1 METLIGVVISLL
13 IAIIAVVLL
22 RYGRSKP
29 CCTADTYRNEPHDP
43 ECRYHDVTPVG
54 TLSHGNLWGV
64 INPAGAVVAT
74 AVTLPAARKALRRL
88 SGTDHTSHN
97 GYRIDLVCP
106 AHPEALHSECNSD
119 TDAHLPLI
127 LVAERH
133 AEVHGL
139 DPELRRTCGPCKAW
153 ATDEHMTSRAH
164 LYTMLAAVNQSL
176 SQHHS

>member
-1 METLIGVVISLL
+1 MDFMIVVVISLL

-22 RYGRSKP
+22 RLGRSKP
-29 CCTADTYRNEPHDP
+29 CCGANLSLDEPHDP

-64 INPAGAVVAT
+64 INPASAVVAT

-88 SGTDHTSHN
+88 SGADHTSHN

-106 AHPEALHSECNSD
+106 AHPEALYSECDSD
-119 TDAHLPLI
+119 TDADLPLI

-139 DPELRRTCGPCKAW
+139 DPELRRTCGPCQAW
-153 ATDEHMTSRAH
+153 ATDEHVASRAH
-164 LYTMLAAVNQSL
+164 LYTLLAAGNRGL
-176 SQHHS
+176 SQHRS